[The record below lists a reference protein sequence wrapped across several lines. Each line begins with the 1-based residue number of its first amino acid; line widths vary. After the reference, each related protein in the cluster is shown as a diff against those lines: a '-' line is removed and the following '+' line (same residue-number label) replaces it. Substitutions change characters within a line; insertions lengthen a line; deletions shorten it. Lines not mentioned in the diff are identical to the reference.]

1 MAVTA
6 KVGKVAIMG
15 FTENIL
21 VEIGCVR
28 AAIGERLRGTAYSRS
43 HWEKPKRRRRLNKL
57 GGIDAETGRTATTIS
72 YVALRRMSNRLVVT
86 VCTISIG
93 RPKPMFTTAEADACR
108 RLLELALQEDLGA
121 NGDLTS
127 LAVIPPNLPGRA
139 ALVVRSAGV
148 VAGLPAAQ
156 QTFSIIDP
164 QLSFQIMLP
173 DGSAVSAGAVLAV
186 VSGSMRSILAGE
198 RTALNFLQRLSG
210 VATATALYVKAAANP
225 RCKVLD
231 TRKTT
236 PGWRVLEKYAVRCG
250 GGHNH
255 RMGLGDGILIKDN
268 HLAALGG
275 GTNAV
280 AEAVRLARQ
289 KYGAAFPLEI
299 EVDDLIQFDAAL
311 AARPDIV
318 LLDNMNPD
326 QLREAV
332 RRRNA
337 TAPGVQLEASGGVTL
352 ITIHSIAETGVD
364 RVSVGALTHSAPAL
378 DIGLDYKLDGE
389 W

>member
-1 MAVTA
+1 
-6 KVGKVAIMG
+6 
-15 FTENIL
+15 
-21 VEIGCVR
+21 
-28 AAIGERLRGTAYSRS
+28 
-43 HWEKPKRRRRLNKL
+43 
-57 GGIDAETGRTATTIS
+57 
-72 YVALRRMSNRLVVT
+72 
-86 VCTISIG
+86 
-93 RPKPMFTTAEADACR
+93 MFTAVEAEACR
-108 RLLELALQEDLGA
+108 RLLDLALQEDFGE

-255 RMGLGDGILIKDN
+255 RMGLGNGILIKDN